1 MITAAEKPTKNNEGD
16 TIIVMAKKKQKS
28 TAQDKTPRSRKG
40 MLPGQ
45 YRKRSTV
52 YVERL
57 RGAGEEARYSDED
70 MMRTDAYIVQTNR
83 LDGTFSHTVEL
94 NGVMMRLPGKVV
106 ERLESQKAAIIKEA
120 RSERGRE
127 IAQRLRHRVE
137 ADVED
142 AVEEAERA
150 TDLGGL

>member
-1 MITAAEKPTKNNEGD
+1 MVIDGKKPSNNEGD
-16 TIIVMAKKKQKS
+16 IVIVMVKKNRKS

-40 MLPGQ
+40 LLPGQ

-106 ERLESQKAAIIKEA
+106 ERLESQKDAIIKEA
-120 RSERGRE
+120 RSERGKE